1 MFKRREGETG
11 GRRAKG
17 GREGRGREEEI
28 SNDSSGEFLSVQ
40 AEVSMV
46 VDCIAWTLPVA
57 ATMYLCEQPDSIER
71 TF

>member
-11 GRRAKG
+11 GRRVEG

-28 SNDSSGEFLSVQ
+28 LNDSYGEFLSIQ

-46 VDCIAWTLPVA
+46 VDCIA
-57 ATMYLCEQPDSIER
+57 
-71 TF
+71 